1 MFNGLKYYYNK
12 TQCPQ
17 IMKPNGIQQIVIM
30 PKMIFREDEFDI
42 KNWKPFA
49 EFSLGLLS
57 GEKVVTIFRQYA
69 LGDIIQLIVVA
80 REFKRQYK
88 IGEIRIITSNRYLK
102 LCRFVFPDIKFYSDE
117 LINWLTPDFGFV
129 INLNAVLEKDHD
141 IKNCECYN
149 HRIWNMLD
157 YLECSFIKNDVLNWS
172 SNMPDIKIPELKSD
186 LPMIGLQ
193 IRGSGKLK
201 TLPTGHIKQ
210 IASEL
215 SKKYTVVLIDHS
227 IDKGFEGE
235 NIINLCGKLN
245 VPQVIKVLE
254 KLDCCITMD
263 SGVLWLAH
271 IANCPIITL
280 LASTRASERINLHP
294 LYPAKAKG
302 IDLSAMVNCKPCF
315 ETMINC
321 KGKIHCMNDVDC
333 DKIIKEIN
341 LKLKLIIGEK

>member
-12 TQCPQ
+12 TNCPQ

-42 KNWKPFA
+42 KVWKPYA

-69 LGDIIQLIVVA
+69 MGDIIQLIAVV
-80 REFKRQYK
+80 REFKKQYN

-102 LCRFVFPDIKFYSDE
+102 FCRFLFTDIKFYSDE
-117 LINWLTPDFGFV
+117 MINWLTPDFGFV
-129 INLNAVLEKDHD
+129 INLNTVLEKDHD
-141 IKNCECYN
+141 FRNCESYN
-149 HRIWNMLD
+149 HRVHNMID
-157 YLECSFIKNDVLNWS
+157 YLECNHVTKDKLDWS
-172 SNMPDIKIPELKSD
+172 SDMPDISIPELKSD

-201 TLPTGHIKQ
+201 TLPDGHIRQIVTELTKQ
-210 IASEL
+210 
-215 SKKYTVVLIDHS
+215 YTVVLLDHS
-227 IDKGFEGE
+227 PDRGFEGD
-235 NIINLCGKLN
+235 NIINMCGKLN

-271 IANCPIITL
+271 VANCPVIAL

-294 LYPAKAKG
+294 LYPEKAKAV
-302 IDLSAMVNCKPCF
+302 DLSKMVNCTPCF
-315 ETMINC
+315 ETMVNC

-333 DKIIKEIN
+333 DKIVKEIKIN
-341 LKLKLIIGEK
+341 LKLIIGEK